1 VVVPGDDAG
10 LLPLESSVVI
20 CWLFS
25 LSLLATVRDGK
36 SGSIFAA
43 AARSAPLVRD
53 DPFACLQLYV
63 REFHPEVDWQTSGR
77 ELRNMDGPEHTSL
90 PHCARPMLLNAT
102 RTIASWPEAP

>member
-1 VVVPGDDAG
+1 VTASQDRF
-10 LLPLESSVVI
+10 LLQPPVLRR
-20 CWLFS
+20 LFEMIPS
-25 LSLLATVRDGK
+25 HVYNYM
-36 SGSIFAA
+36 F
-43 AARSAPLVRD
+43 
-53 DPFACLQLYV
+53 